1 MTHMTAHAAWQRYD
15 AALNA
20 WSADPNDHRDEH
32 IVRRDWFVAH
42 WRPPQVVAVT
52 AQDYHDAWYATAPS
66 PASTFN
72 VRIADNI
79 NARLRARAGTTDTI
93 PVRVVRRPTET
104 VTAFRTPREEG
115 VRDEVH
121 VCVEY
126 TSGKFSMQT
135 AVALSEY
142 LTNGLRR
149 DVVRWCVPGQPW
161 HESAV
166 TQTPRAWAA
175 DDCEAMV
182 GRRVLMLDRT
192 GNYAAFIHPEDDAAD
207 YVDYAVQFNAAEC
220 YILPPTEAA

>member
-1 MTHMTAHAAWQRYD
+1 MTDEQIEAVAIEADARYGSSTD
-15 AALNA
+15 TMVESLIKAL
-20 WSADPNDHRDEH
+20 
-32 IVRRDWFVAH
+32 RRHLPA
-42 WRPPQVVAVT
+42 PQVVAGEVLRETMTPFVGYLTPEEWEKVT
-52 AQDYHDAWYATAPS
+52 A
-66 PASTFN
+66 N
-72 VRIADNI
+72 L